1 MHVRFKHLLAIAL
14 ACLALLPLPARAQIV
29 VSFYSHE
36 LGASFPHA
44 FITIKGKPV
53 GGGAAVDANYGF
65 TAKSVTPAILMG
77 PVYGVIESAKPG
89 YIENSD
95 RKFALTVTNTQ
106 YAALMALIEK
116 WRELPGKSY
125 DLNKR
130 NCIHFVGQ
138 VAELLGL
145 KVEFDKKLLKRPRSF
160 LENIMRLN
168 PGLGMASSGTPAKAT
183 R

>member
-14 ACLALLPLPARAQIV
+14 ACLALLPLPAQAQIV

-36 LGASFPHA
+36 LGNSFPHA
-44 FITIKGKPV
+44 FLTIKGTPQA
-53 GGGAAVDANYGF
+53 GGTPVDANYGF
-65 TAKSVTPAILMG
+65 TAKSVTPAILWG
-77 PVYGVIESAKPG
+77 PVYGIVESAKPG
-89 YIENSD
+89 YIEHSD
-95 RKFALTVTNTQ
+95 RKFMLTVTDAQ
-106 YAALMALIEK
+106 YASLMALIEQ

-125 DLNKR
+125 DLNSR

-138 VAELLGL
+138 AAQLLGL

-168 PGLGMASSGTPAKAT
+168 PGLGTLSSDTPLRAA

>member
-14 ACLALLPLPARAQIV
+14 ACLVLLPLPARAQIV

-44 FITIKGKPV
+44 FITIKGKPT
-53 GGGAAVDANYGF
+53 GGGAAIDANYGF

-77 PVYGVIESAKPG
+77 SVYGVIESAKPG

-95 RKFALTVTNTQ
+95 RKFALTITDAQ
-106 YAALMALIEK
+106 YASLMALIEK

-125 DLNKR
+125 NLNSR

-138 VAELLGL
+138 AAQLLGL

-160 LENIMRLN
+160 LENIVRLN
-168 PGLGMASSGTPAKAT
+168 PGLGTFSSGTPARLT